1 MPAAARLGDNA
12 QVDNDAHGCPAC
24 PHPGIGPI
32 VVGSPDVFINS
43 LPAARQ
49 DDIGIHAV
57 CCGPNNFTIKKGSP
71 TIYVNNK
78 PLARVNDNCQHCGGA
93 GPIKVGSP
101 DVMADD
107 GAAPDA
113 ATLSAGQQNT
123 LTIANQAGDSATGAQ
138 KKGTGQQGQAQ
149 QGQGGDAAQDQ
160 KKDQDKSG
168 TILSAKWS
176 LQRAANGQEV
186 ELQIETKGAKGSLSI
201 EIWAQGADRTQD
213 QKVSSDSV
221 SAADSIKKKIT
232 LSIPQGAANQG
243 ENFFYY
249 IVKDSTGGEKKSE
262 PLFVDRAPFKFSV

>member
-12 QVDNDAHGCPAC
+12 QVDADAHGCPAC
-24 PHPGIGPI
+24 PHPATGPV

-49 DDIGIHAV
+49 DDLGIHV
-57 CCGPNNFTIKKGSP
+57 FCCGPNNFTLQKGSP

-78 PLARVNDNCQHCGGA
+78 PLARLNDTCKHCGGS
-93 GPIKVGSP
+93 GPIIAGSP

-113 ATLSAGQQNT
+113 ATLGSYSQNT
-123 LTIANQAGDSATGAQ
+123 LTITNQATDAATGQAG
-138 KKGTGQQGQAQ
+138 KGAGQQGQAA
-149 QGQGGDAAQDQ
+149 QGQGGDAAQDA

-168 TILSAKWS
+168 SILSAKWNV
-176 LQRAANGQEV
+176 QRAANGQEV
-186 ELQIETKGAKGSLSI
+186 ELQIETKNAKGSLTI
-201 EIWAQGADRTQD
+201 EIWAQSADRDQD
-213 QKVSSDSV
+213 QKVASDSA

-232 LSIPQGAANQG
+232 LSIPAASANSG

-249 IVKDSTGGEKKSE
+249 IVKDSTGGEKKSD